1 MLPVR
6 NSGERFPAQGE
17 TDMKYDGQQH
27 SLSILSKRSV
37 VFAGVALLAATSLAG
52 AEIKKSIAVAPIGSS
67 AGTVGWISGEAIHA
81 QLITE
86 LDKTGRY
93 RVVERENLGGVLK
106 EQDLAAEGRMRKGSG
121 AETGNLE
128 GAQLMIKGTIT
139 DAEEESGKG
148 GSGGFKGISLGGKKT
163 IYRVTMDFR
172 IYDMTTGII
181 LGTETASAEQVKKG
195 KSGGVGIGGLRLG
208 GNKSEGDTTGAIVR
222 DLIKQALAGLDK
234 HSKIMGWKSNVL
246 SVKKGKAVIL
256 GGLRDGLEKGMKFKL
271 FKLGEQIVDDDTG
284 EVLDEGEETE
294 VGEIELVQVKEK
306 ISFAT
311 KTSGEEPEKGF
322 VVRLIQKD

>member
-1 MLPVR
+1 MR
-6 NSGERFPAQGE
+6 NYGKKNPMR
-17 TDMKYDGQQH
+17 
-27 SLSILSKRSV
+27 ILWKRSAV
-37 VFAGVALLAATSLAG
+37 VACAAVLTGTGLAG
-52 AEIKKSIAVAPIGSS
+52 AEIKKSIAVAPISSS
-67 AGTVGWISGEAIHA
+67 AGTVRWISGESIHA

-93 RVVERENLGGVLK
+93 RVVERENLGGMLA
-106 EQDLAAEGRMRKGSG
+106 EQDLAAGGRMRKGSG
-121 AETGNLE
+121 AKTGDLE

-163 IYRVTMDFR
+163 VYRVTMDFR

-181 LGTETASAEQVKKG
+181 LGTVATSAEQVKKG
-195 KSGGVGIGGLRLG
+195 KSGGIGIGGLRLG
-208 GNKSEGDTTGAIVR
+208 GSKSKGDTTGAIIR
-222 DLIKQALAGLDK
+222 DLIQQALVGLDK
-234 HSKIMGWKSNVL
+234 HSKIMGWKSNIL

-271 FKLGEQIVDDDTG
+271 FKLGEPIVDDDTG

>member
-1 MLPVR
+1 MR
-6 NSGERFPAQGE
+6 N
-17 TDMKYDGQQH
+17 DGKQH
-27 SLSILSKRSV
+27 PMRILWKRSAV
-37 VFAGVALLAATSLAG
+37 LACVAVLAG
-52 AEIKKSIAVAPIGSS
+52 AGLASAEIKKSIAVAPIASS
-67 AGTVGWISGEAIHA
+67 AGTVGWISGESIHA

-93 RVVERENLGGVLK
+93 RVVEPENLGGILK
-106 EQDLAAEGRMRKGSG
+106 EQDLAAGGRMRKGSG
-121 AETGNLE
+121 AKTGDLE

-148 GSGGFKGISLGGKKT
+148 GRGGFKGISLGGKKT
-163 IYRVTMDFR
+163 VYRVTMDFR

-181 LGTETASAEQVKKG
+181 LGTVAASAEQVKKG
-195 KSGGVGIGGLRLG
+195 KSGGIGIGGLRLG
-208 GNKSEGDTTGAIVR
+208 GSKSEGDTTGAITR

-234 HSKIMGWKSNVL
+234 HAKVMGWKSNVL
-246 SVKKGKAVIL
+246 TVKKGKAVIL

-271 FKLGEQIVDDDTG
+271 FKLGEQIVDEDTG

-306 ISFAT
+306 VSFAT
-311 KTSGEEPEKGF
+311 KTSGQEPEKGF
-322 VVRLIQKD
+322 VVRLIEKD

>member
-1 MLPVR
+1 MR
-6 NSGERFPAQGE
+6 NNG
-17 TDMKYDGQQH
+17 KQH
-27 SLSILSKRSV
+27 PMRNLWQRSAV
-37 VFAGVALLAATSLAG
+37 LACVAVLAGTGLAG
-52 AEIKKSIAVAPIGSS
+52 AEIKKSIAVAPIASS
-67 AGTVGWISGEAIHA
+67 AGTVGWISGESIHA

-93 RVVERENLGGVLK
+93 RVVERENLGGILK

-121 AETGNLE
+121 AKTGDLE

-139 DAEEESGKG
+139 DAEEESAKG

-163 IYRVTMDFR
+163 VYRVTMDFR

-181 LGTETASAEQVKKG
+181 LGTTTATAEQVKKG
-195 KSGGVGIGGLRLG
+195 KSGGIGIGGLRLG
-208 GNKSEGDTTGAIVR
+208 GSKSEGDTTGAIIR
-222 DLIKQALAGLDK
+222 DLIKQALVALDK
-234 HSKIMGWKSNVL
+234 HSKAMGWKSKVL
-246 SVKKGKAVIL
+246 TVKNGKAVIL

-271 FKLGEQIVDDDTG
+271 FKLGEPIIDDDTG

-306 ISFAT
+306 ISFAI
-311 KTSGEEPEKGF
+311 KTSGQEPEKGF
-322 VVRLIQKD
+322 VVRLIEKN